1 MRRAALP
8 PALLL
13 IFFLGVSFYGL
24 DFGTHWGEG
33 RAKLDSVAKSV
44 ESGLFLQSVNEPT
57 GHSYNHGGVNYLLS
71 WSALA
76 PELST
81 LLRNGPYT
89 RETLSEIVTPLL
101 PTLGLRV
108 RAIYVLLSS
117 LSVLW
122 LYFLCRAMDRSQ
134 IESFL
139 AAAILGLSWEIGYHS
154 RWIAPDAVMMQF
166 VVFAFLCLGVAT
178 KKRSVGWLYGSA
190 IAVGLAAGT
199 KYPGALLLPF
209 VLVGAAPLLSWERP
223 AITYVSKHVLALTA
237 TSGLTF
243 ILTTPGILLEPFRFL
258 AQLQEQW
265 GIYSRGWFAYS
276 VQPGLPH
283 FLAIFEYLALQ
294 GLSHYPAI
302 AILFAVLGV
311 MGLLA
316 LAKESRLIT
325 FLMMGFC
332 LSYLVLFSAQKLLFV
347 RNLLVLLPFLSLA
360 AARGIEVLGRRLGGT
375 GMRVWYGVI
384 GVALTVNF
392 GWEVYAAGQIGHRS
406 DLDYF
411 LRKFEDHAQGSTS
424 DTFLVSAELLV
435 RLNRLP
441 DSLPANIGTR
451 TDAPYT
457 KVAFLQ
463 SEGPDVFWEKW
474 PANRWDTYEKT
485 FGGLEVN
492 LEAYPTFI
500 GTGNE
505 RILVVDRERMNS
517 LPVTADYLAAGK
529 MSVSKHEVVAGKDS
543 YILKIKNVS
552 KSNVVLRFSF
562 EGATEPEFVQMLDDN
577 GEAQIDVPADV
588 RKGSYRF
595 IAYRKED
602 ETLWHDIDVTVVVK

>member
-1 MRRAALP
+1 
-8 PALLL
+8 
-13 IFFLGVSFYGL
+13 
-24 DFGTHWGEG
+24 
-33 RAKLDSVAKSV
+33 
-44 ESGLFLQSVNEPT
+44 
-57 GHSYNHGGVNYLLS
+57 
-71 WSALA
+71 
-76 PELST
+76 
-81 LLRNGPYT
+81 
-89 RETLSEIVTPLL
+89 
-101 PTLGLRV
+101 
-108 RAIYVLLSS
+108 
-117 LSVLW
+117 
-122 LYFLCRAMDRSQ
+122 
-134 IESFL
+134 
-139 AAAILGLSWEIGYHS
+139 
-154 RWIAPDAVMMQF
+154 
-166 VVFAFLCLGVAT
+166 
-178 KKRSVGWLYGSA
+178 
-190 IAVGLAAGT
+190 
-199 KYPGALLLPF
+199 
-209 VLVGAAPLLSWERP
+209 
-223 AITYVSKHVLALTA
+223 
-237 TSGLTF
+237 
-243 ILTTPGILLEPFRFL
+243 
-258 AQLQEQW
+258 
-265 GIYSRGWFAYS
+265 
-276 VQPGLPH
+276 
-283 FLAIFEYLALQ
+283 
-294 GLSHYPAI
+294 
-302 AILFAVLGV
+302 